1 MVKNFLSKILAR
13 DLNGLNIISTYC
25 EDSTTSV
32 SEIKY
37 LKKNK
42 IFLLSLTRKS
52 LKDNKKSDIL
62 SVCKF
67 EFIENVVAKNIDQK
81 ESKLKLKLMGIDPM
95 KIGKQFSKQPKYI
108 ADKIRKYRNE
118 WKIDNK
124 IKHSNYTKPNLRKRL
139 FEEIKA
145 TKTYGTKAGQWSA
158 RKAQLLAKK
167 YKALGGGYY

>member
-25 EDSTTSV
+25 EDSSTSV

-52 LKDNKKSDIL
+52 LKDNKKSNII

-81 ESKLKLKLMGIDPM
+81 DSKLKLKLMGIDVM
-95 KIGKQFSKQPKYI
+95 KIDKQYEINLLFS
-108 ADKIRKYRNE
+108 
-118 WKIDNK
+118 DNRF
-124 IKHSNYTKPNLRKRL
+124 ITLYS
-139 FEEIKA
+139 EIIEV
-145 TKTYGTKAGQWSA
+145 T
-158 RKAQLLAKK
+158 LEDLKK
-167 YKALGGGYY
+167 K

>member
-13 DLNGLNIISTYC
+13 DPNGLNIISTYC
-25 EDSTTSV
+25 ENSTTSV

-52 LKDNKKSDIL
+52 LKDSKKSNII

-81 ESKLKLKLMGIDPM
+81 DNKLKLKLIGIDLM
-95 KIGKQFSKQPKYI
+95 KIDERYEINLLFS
-108 ADKIRKYRNE
+108 
-118 WKIDNK
+118 DNRF
-124 IKHSNYTKPNLRKRL
+124 ITLYS
-139 FEEIKA
+139 EIIEV
-145 TKTYGTKAGQWSA
+145 T
-158 RKAQLLAKK
+158 LEDLKK
-167 YKALGGGYY
+167 K

>member
-1 MVKNFLSKILAR
+1 MVKIFLSKILAR

-32 SEIKY
+32 QEIKY

-81 ESKLKLKLMGIDPM
+81 DSKLKLKLMGIDLM
-95 KIGKQFSKQPKYI
+95 KSGKQYEINLLFS
-108 ADKIRKYRNE
+108 
-118 WKIDNK
+118 DNRF
-124 IKHSNYTKPNLRKRL
+124 ITLYS
-139 FEEIKA
+139 EIIEA
-145 TKTYGTKAGQWSA
+145 T
-158 RKAQLLAKK
+158 LEDLKK
-167 YKALGGGYY
+167 K

>member
-13 DLNGLNIISTYC
+13 DLNGLNIISKYC

-42 IFLLSLTRKS
+42 IFLASLTRKS
-52 LKDNKKSDIL
+52 LKDNKKSNIM

-81 ESKLKLKLMGIDPM
+81 DSKLKLKLMGIDVM
-95 KIGKQFSKQPKYI
+95 KTDKQYEINLLFS
-108 ADKIRKYRNE
+108 
-118 WKIDNK
+118 DNRF
-124 IKHSNYTKPNLRKRL
+124 ITLYS
-139 FEEIKA
+139 EIIEV
-145 TKTYGTKAGQWSA
+145 T
-158 RKAQLLAKK
+158 LEDLKK
-167 YKALGGGYY
+167 K

>member
-52 LKDNKKSDIL
+52 LKDNKKSNII

-67 EFIENVVAKNIDQK
+67 EFIENVVAKNVDQK
-81 ESKLKLKLMGIDPM
+81 NSKLKGANQEVETRISEMI
-95 KIGKQFSKQPKYI
+95 
-108 ADKIRKYRNE
+108 
-118 WKIDNK
+118 
-124 IKHSNYTKPNLRKRL
+124 
-139 FEEIKA
+139 
-145 TKTYGTKAGQWSA
+145 KTYRHFLK
-158 RKAQLLAKK
+158 
-167 YKALGGGYY
+167 

>member
-1 MVKNFLSKILAR
+1 MGKNFLSKILAR

-32 SEIKY
+32 QEIKY

-52 LKDNKKSDIL
+52 LKDNKKSDII

-81 ESKLKLKLMGIDPM
+81 DSKLKLKLMGIDLM
-95 KIGKQFSKQPKYI
+95 KIGKQY
-108 ADKIRKYRNE
+108 
-118 WKIDNK
+118 
-124 IKHSNYTKPNLRKRL
+124 
-139 FEEIKA
+139 EINS
-145 TKTYGTKAGQWSA
+145 GIV
-158 RKAQLLAKK
+158 
-167 YKALGGGYY
+167 

>member
-1 MVKNFLSKILAR
+1 MGKNFLTKILAR

-32 SEIKY
+32 QEIKY

-52 LKDNKKSDIL
+52 LKDNKKSDII

-81 ESKLKLKLMGIDPM
+81 DSKLKLKLMGIDLM
-95 KIGKQFSKQPKYI
+95 KSGKQYEINLLFS
-108 ADKIRKYRNE
+108 
-118 WKIDNK
+118 DNRF
-124 IKHSNYTKPNLRKRL
+124 ITLYS
-139 FEEIKA
+139 EIIEV
-145 TKTYGTKAGQWSA
+145 T
-158 RKAQLLAKK
+158 LEDLKK
-167 YKALGGGYY
+167 K

>member
-25 EDSTTSV
+25 EGSTTSV

-52 LKDNKKSDIL
+52 LKDNKKSNIM

-67 EFIENVVAKNIDQK
+67 EFIDNVVAKNIDQK
-81 ESKLKLKLMGIDPM
+81 DNKLKLKLMGIDVM
-95 KIGKQFSKQPKYI
+95 KIDKQYEINLLFS
-108 ADKIRKYRNE
+108 
-118 WKIDNK
+118 DNRF
-124 IKHSNYTKPNLRKRL
+124 ITLYS
-139 FEEIKA
+139 EIIEV
-145 TKTYGTKAGQWSA
+145 T
-158 RKAQLLAKK
+158 LEDLKK
-167 YKALGGGYY
+167 K

>member
-1 MVKNFLSKILAR
+1 MGKNFLSKILAR

-32 SEIKY
+32 QEIKY

-52 LKDNKKSDIL
+52 LKDNKKSDII

-81 ESKLKLKLMGIDPM
+81 DSKLKLKLMGIDLM
-95 KIGKQFSKQPKYI
+95 KSGKQYEINLLFS
-108 ADKIRKYRNE
+108 
-118 WKIDNK
+118 DNRF
-124 IKHSNYTKPNLRKRL
+124 ITLYS
-139 FEEIKA
+139 EIIEV
-145 TKTYGTKAGQWSA
+145 T
-158 RKAQLLAKK
+158 LEDLKK
-167 YKALGGGYY
+167 K

>member
-1 MVKNFLSKILAR
+1 MGKNFLSKILAR

-32 SEIKY
+32 QEIKY

-52 LKDNKKSDIL
+52 LKDNKKSEII

-81 ESKLKLKLMGIDPM
+81 DSKLKLKLMGIDLM
-95 KIGKQFSKQPKYI
+95 KIGKQYEINLLFS
-108 ADKIRKYRNE
+108 
-118 WKIDNK
+118 DNRF
-124 IKHSNYTKPNLRKRL
+124 ITLYS
-139 FEEIKA
+139 EIIEA
-145 TKTYGTKAGQWSA
+145 T
-158 RKAQLLAKK
+158 LEDLKK
-167 YKALGGGYY
+167 K

>member
-1 MVKNFLSKILAR
+1 MGKNFLSKILAR

-25 EDSTTSV
+25 EDATTSV
-32 SEIKY
+32 QDIKY

-52 LKDNKKSDIL
+52 LKDNKKSDII

-95 KIGKQFSKQPKYI
+95 KIGKQYEINLLFS
-108 ADKIRKYRNE
+108 
-118 WKIDNK
+118 DNRF
-124 IKHSNYTKPNLRKRL
+124 ITLYS
-139 FEEIKA
+139 EIIEV
-145 TKTYGTKAGQWSA
+145 T
-158 RKAQLLAKK
+158 LEDLKK
-167 YKALGGGYY
+167 K

>member
-32 SEIKY
+32 PEIKY

-42 IFLLSLTRKS
+42 IFLVSLTRKS
-52 LKDNKKSDIL
+52 LKDNKKSNII

-81 ESKLKLKLMGIDPM
+81 DTKLKLKLMGIDVM
-95 KIGKQFSKQPKYI
+95 KIGKQYEINLLFS
-108 ADKIRKYRNE
+108 
-118 WKIDNK
+118 DNRF
-124 IKHSNYTKPNLRKRL
+124 ITLYS
-139 FEEIKA
+139 EIIEV
-145 TKTYGTKAGQWSA
+145 T
-158 RKAQLLAKK
+158 LEDLKK
-167 YKALGGGYY
+167 K